1 RRTVWN
7 EMEEKKPTS
16 GVQSEATPQ
25 AKLREPD
32 RVAAG
37 MRAVTES
44 LKFTFRESGFTRGIR
59 DWFKI
64 NQKDGFACQSCA
76 WPSPD
81 VDPHLF
87 EFCENGVKALTS
99 EATRKKITPEFFR
112 EHSIADLQAQ
122 TDNWLELQ
130 GRLGHPMV
138 KHPGATHYEAIEW
151 ADVYALTARQL
162 NALPTPNAAAFDT

>member
-1 RRTVWN
+1 MQGDKNSVLGSQPP
-7 EMEEKKPTS
+7 EKI
-16 GVQSEATPQ
+16 GA
-25 AKLREPD
+25 AKLRKPD

-44 LKFTFRESGFTRGIR
+44 LKFTFRESGFTRGFR

-81 VDPHLF
+81 VDPHVF

-99 EATRKKITPEFFR
+99 EATRKKITPDFFR
-112 EHSIADLQAQ
+112 EHSIADLQTR
-122 TDNWLELQ
+122 TDHWLELQ
-130 GRLGHPMV
+130 GRLVHPMV
-138 KHPGATHYEAIEW
+138 KQPK
-151 ADVYALTARQL
+151 LSR
-162 NALPTPNAAAFDT
+162 